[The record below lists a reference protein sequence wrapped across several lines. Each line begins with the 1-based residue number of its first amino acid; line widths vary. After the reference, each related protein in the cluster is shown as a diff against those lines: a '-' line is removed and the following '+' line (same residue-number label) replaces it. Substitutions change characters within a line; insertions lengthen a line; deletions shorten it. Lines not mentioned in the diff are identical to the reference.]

1 MKWNYY
7 ALHNFINDY
16 SQHALKR
23 LENENNELQLICI
36 YLFYPKDF
44 FKSEKK
50 NESIIDRKNTCT

>member
-16 SQHALKR
+16 SQDALKR
-23 LENENNELQLICI
+23 LENENNELQLCI

-44 FKSEKK
+44 KSQKK
-50 NESIIDRKNTCT
+50 IMKAL